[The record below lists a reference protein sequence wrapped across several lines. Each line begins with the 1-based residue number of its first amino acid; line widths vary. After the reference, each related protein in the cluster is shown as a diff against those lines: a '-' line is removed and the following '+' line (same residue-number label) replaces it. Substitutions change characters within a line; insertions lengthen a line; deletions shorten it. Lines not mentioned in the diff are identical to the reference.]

1 MIDRFET
8 IMLLLLLA
16 VLFYLSLPLRT
27 EKNLRLEG
35 DSWSSIIAQLQRRG
49 YAVGAPDAWLLER
62 LGSPQAGWVY
72 LGKNRMERLEFLHRL
87 AAPSSRFRPVTL
99 IPGET
104 TLLFLDELA
113 KTLDKNATRL
123 REAYRRLSPYPEAGI
138 LAESYNVPLHY
149 SEERI
154 VNYLLNLSERRYR
167 KLAAEAGI
175 PYDPKN
181 WQRILTIASIIQ
193 KEAANRREMPLVASV
208 IVNRL
213 KKRMRLQMDGTLN
226 YGRYSHVRVTPQRI
240 RATTAPTTPTNTAA
254 SRKLPS
260 ATSPPPPSAP
270 PSIRPKPTT
279 STSSATTGA
288 PTTSAKTTANTSK
301 RSKKSVK
308 SSKGKNERRHGIN
321 PPPLPGRPLH
331 PGIVGNTDR
340 LPAFGVGG
348 LRPRQRVARIPS
360 QFGVLAESGERR
372 AKS

>member
-226 YGRYSHVRVTPQRI
+226 YGRYSHVRVTPRRI
-240 RATTAPTTPTNTAA
+240 RDDNSTYNTYKHRGLPEAPVCNVSTAAIRAALHPAKTDYLYFFRNDRGTHDFSKNYRKHLKRVQKKRKELQREKRKEAQKKSSAPSGTTP
-254 SRKLPS
+254 
-260 ATSPPPPSAP
+260 
-270 PSIRPKPTT
+270 PT
-279 STSSATTGA
+279 
-288 PTTSAKTTANTSK
+288 P
-301 RSKKSVK
+301 
-308 SSKGKNERRHGIN
+308 
-321 PPPLPGRPLH
+321 
-331 PGIVGNTDR
+331 
-340 LPAFGVGG
+340 
-348 LRPRQRVARIPS
+348 
-360 QFGVLAESGERR
+360 
-372 AKS
+372 